1 MTDQNLPDDAKP
13 VPTNESAVPAKPAAT
28 PTNESAVPAEKEA
41 PKKAEIS
48 MGRIAIW
55 VCVTGVALYLI
66 ISGVVGIVAKG
77 S

>member
-1 MTDQNLPDDAKP
+1 MTDQNLPDDAKA
-13 VPTNESAVPAKPAAT
+13 VPTNE
-28 PTNESAVPAEKEA
+28 PTAPAEKDA

>member
-1 MTDQNLPDDAKP
+1 MTDQNLPDDAKA
-13 VPTNESAVPAKPAAT
+13 VPTNEPI
-28 PTNESAVPAEKEA
+28 VPAEKEA

>member
-1 MTDQNLPDDAKP
+1 MSDQNLPD
-13 VPTNESAVPAKPAAT
+13 NEKAVPSDTSAAPA
-28 PTNESAVPAEKEA
+28 NEPA